1 MNTKLTLSID
11 EQVISGAK
19 SLAEAQGTSVSKMV
33 EGILVEQIQKQTVNK
48 EELGPIT
55 KSLLGSGKKIGRKKI
70 KDDRYEYLMKKYS

>member
-33 EGILVEQIQKQTVNK
+33 EGILVEQIRNQPVN
-48 EELGPIT
+48 EEEIGPIT
-55 KSLLGSGKKIGRKKI
+55 RQLWGSAKKPKGKKIL
-70 KDDRYEYLMKKYS
+70 DDRYDYLMKKYS